1 MGSDCQC
8 IQGFCSGGIIKKKK
22 KNALKL
28 IGMKKKLIGMMVAQ
42 LGEYIEKTLNCRLK
56 KNKLREL

>member
-22 KNALKL
+22 KKCFK
-28 IGMKKKLIGMMVAQ
+28 IDWDEKKIDWDDDC
-42 LGEYIEKTLNCRLK
+42 TTR
-56 KNKLREL
+56 

>member
-22 KNALKL
+22 CFK
-28 IGMKKKLIGMMVAQ
+28 IDWDEKKIDWDDGC
-42 LGEYIEKTLNCRLK
+42 TTR
-56 KNKLREL
+56 

>member
-8 IQGFCSGGIIKKKK
+8 IQGFCSGGIIKK

-42 LGEYIEKTLNCRLK
+42 LSEYIEKTLSCRL
-56 KNKLREL
+56 

>member
-28 IGMKKKLIGMMVAQ
+28 IGMKKKLIGMMIAQ
-42 LGEYIEKTLNCRLK
+42 LGEYIEKNT
-56 KNKLREL
+56 EL